1 MHGEKNTRIPP
12 KNAPKI
18 ETSSINESL
27 QTYIFNLCD
36 ISFNSS
42 IGVKMKQI
50 GKIALLISAIPF
62 LTAKLIAAELLM
74 VEQQGCYYCLEWKDQ
89 LGHIY
94 SKTPEGK
101 FAPLK
106 TIDITDVDK
115 ISGLKRDVIFTP
127 TFVLMENNK
136 ELGRLEGYSS
146 EDFFWELLEVILE
159 KETEYTAPKVIKTI
173 D

>member
-18 ETSSINESL
+18 ETSSTNESL
-27 QTYIFNLCD
+27 QTYIFNICD
-36 ISFNSS
+36 ISINSS

-50 GKIALLISAIPF
+50 GKIALLISTIPI

-127 TFVLMENNK
+127 TFVLMENSN

-173 D
+173 H

>member
-1 MHGEKNTRIPP
+1 MT
-12 KNAPKI
+12 
-18 ETSSINESL
+18 
-27 QTYIFNLCD
+27 IFA
-36 ISFNSS
+36 SK
-42 IGVKMKQI
+42 V
-50 GKIALLISAIPF
+50 
-62 LTAKLIAAELLM
+62 IAAELLM

-106 TIDITDVDK
+106 TIDITDIDK
-115 ISGLKRDVIFTP
+115 ISGLQRDVIFTP

-159 KETEYTAPKVIKTI
+159 KETEYTAPTEIKTI